1 MSETFTKSNSQDE
14 LKIPTIDTF
23 RGQFAELA
31 RPNLFQVSLS
41 LPGESQQGLQAQTNA
56 TQTTKGEP
64 DPAKASMA
72 ELSRFMVKAS
82 SFPASTVGVVEVP
95 FRGRQLKIAGD
106 RTFEPWSVTVLN
118 DESFSIRRK
127 LETWAQAIQEYR
139 FNSSSAGKTA
149 DYMGNARVEQISRA
163 GKPIKAVEIEGIWPS
178 NISALDL
185 DWGTNDTPEEYTV
198 EFQVQYWY
206 PSDASAAQ

>member
-1 MSETFTKSNSQDE
+1 MTETFTKSNSQDQ

-41 LPGESQQGLQAQTNA
+41 LPDEAQQGLAATSNA
-56 TQTTKGEP
+56 TQTTTQDASGEGR
-64 DPAKASMA
+64 STA

-118 DESFSIRRK
+118 DEQFSIRRK

-139 FNSSSAGKTA
+139 FNSSSAGRTS
-149 DYMGNARVEQISRA
+149 DYMGNAKVEQISRA
-163 GKPIKAVEIEGIWPS
+163 GKPIKAVIIEGIWPS

-206 PSDASAAQ
+206 PSNADAPE